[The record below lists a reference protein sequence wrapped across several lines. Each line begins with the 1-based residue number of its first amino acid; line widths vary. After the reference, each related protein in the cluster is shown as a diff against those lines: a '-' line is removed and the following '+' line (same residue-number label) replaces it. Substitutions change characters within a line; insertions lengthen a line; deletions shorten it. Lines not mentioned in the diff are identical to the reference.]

1 MAARD
6 RKAAWVQPLGTPP
19 THPGQSKVTHETIID
34 DGPWGGVPLGGMGSG
49 SIGRTPRGDFARWHL
64 TPGVH
69 HFETVPACQLSL
81 YTEADGVASAH
92 VLSTV
97 QPDALPTWGWG
108 LPAGAGTYRARFPQ
122 AWHEIDWDALPVRVT
137 QHQFSPVIPGTEREA
152 SLPVGVIEVTLENPG
167 ALPVRAGLML
177 TWQNLAGHWDG
188 HDELGGHH
196 NIAMRSADAVG
207 VVLEP
212 PADAAGES
220 WAGAFAIA
228 AATGPGVSVSTRSRF
243 DVADG
248 SDLWGDFAADGA
260 LDDVND
266 PAPSIAGERIGA
278 GVAATVDVP
287 PGSTRTVAFT
297 LAWDFPVVEFGDGRR
312 WHPLYTRWYGR
323 DGLAAWRIAT
333 DALRERDVWLAAI
346 DAWQAPVLASPDR
359 PDWYKAALFNEL
371 YYLVDG
377 GTLWGDPAVSADQ
390 QDAVPEPGRFAL
402 LECFDYP
409 FYNTLDVYFYAS
421 AALVRLWP
429 NLAREVVRDFVRSVP
444 ADDPE
449 VVPVWATGGT
459 AIRKVPGAL
468 PHDIGGPTEDPFVR
482 LNTYHLQDPNL
493 WKDLNTKFV
502 LLVWQL
508 VYGLGDEQLAR
519 DTWPAV
525 RMAMQRLAATDRDG
539 DGLPEHDGVPDQTYD
554 TWPMSGPSAYG
565 GSLWLAAAA
574 AAQRMAGMAGDFDT
588 AAWLDDIRSRAEV
601 SFEARLWAG
610 THYRYDGGGGT
621 SSDSIMSDQLVGQ
634 WFADATGLGD
644 LVPAERVLA
653 GLQTV
658 FERNVLGFLDG
669 TAGAVNGTRP
679 DGSVDRSGEQS
690 QEVWT
695 GTTYALAAF
704 MAGRGMT
711 DEAWQ
716 TARGVDATIEARGYR
731 FRTPEAWDDA
741 GNFRA
746 SMYLRPLAIW
756 AIEHALT
763 GREE

>member
-1 MAARD
+1 
-6 RKAAWVQPLGTPP
+6 
-19 THPGQSKVTHETIID
+19 
-34 DGPWGGVPLGGMGSG
+34 
-49 SIGRTPRGDFARWHL
+49 
-64 TPGVH
+64 
-69 HFETVPACQLSL
+69 
-81 YTEADGVASAH
+81 

-108 LPAGAGTYRARFPQ
+108 LPPGAGTYRARFPQ
-122 AWHEIDWDALPVRVT
+122 AWYEIDWDVLPVRIT
-137 QHQFSPVIPGTEREA
+137 QHQFSPVLPGTEREA
-152 SLPVGVIEVTLENPG
+152 SLPVGVLEVTIDNPG
-167 ALPVRAGLML
+167 PSPVRVGLML
-177 TWQNLAGHWDG
+177 SWQNLAGHWDG
-188 HDELGGHH
+188 HDGGGGHH
-196 NIAMRSADAVG
+196 NVAVRDADAVG
-207 VVLEP
+207 VVMEP
-212 PADAAGES
+212 PAGATGQP
-220 WAGAFAIA
+220 WAGSFAIA
-228 AATGPGVSVSTRSRF
+228 AARESGVALSTRARF

-248 SDLWGDFAADGA
+248 ADLWADFAADGE
-260 LDDVND
+260 LDGVDD
-266 PAPSIAGERIGA
+266 RSPAEPGQRIGA
-278 GVAATVDVP
+278 AVAATVDVAA
-287 PGSTRTVAFT
+287 GAARTVAFA
-297 LAWDFPVVEFGDGRR
+297 LAWDFPVVAFGDGRR
-312 WHPLYTRWYGR
+312 WHPQYTRWYGR
-323 DGLAAWRIAT
+323 DGQAGWRIAA
-333 DALRERDVWLAAI
+333 DALAERGAWLAAI
-346 DAWQAPVLASPDR
+346 NAWQAPVLASPDR

-371 YYLVDG
+371 YFLVDG
-377 GTLWGDPAVSADQ
+377 GTLWADPAGTSGPSAPLSGEP
-390 QDAVPEPGRFAL
+390 PEPGRFAL

-421 AALVRLWP
+421 AALVKLWP

-502 LLVWQL
+502 LLAWQL
-508 VYGLGDEQLAR
+508 VDSLGDWELAR
-519 DTWPAV
+519 EAWPAV
-525 RMAMQRLAATDRDG
+525 RHAMRHLAAADRDG

-554 TWPMSGPSAYG
+554 TWPMTGPSAYG
-565 GSLWLAAAA
+565 GSLWLTATA
-574 AAQRMAGMAGDFDT
+574 AAQRMASMAGDDDA
-588 AAWLDDIRSRAEV
+588 AAWLADTRIRAAV
-601 SFEARLWAG
+601 SYEAKLWTG
-610 THYRYDGGGGT
+610 THYRYDGGAGI
-621 SSDSIMSDQLVGQ
+621 SSDSIMADQLVGQ

-644 LVPAERVLA
+644 LVPPAHVLA
-653 GLQTV
+653 ALQTV
-658 FERNVLGFLDG
+658 YERNVMGFLDG

-711 DEAWQ
+711 EEAWQ